1 MGLLK
6 WLLIMVT
13 PPSWPEEGPRRSPLT
28 EAQFSEVLSEEGVE
42 YIQEI
47 EFLRC
52 SGVHAWV
59 ERRLYALYRK
69 STDLETFL
77 DDHGAPA
84 NQTFFRV
91 RELVAGTRWLAM
103 TCSCLVH
110 LRSRLGIYPPANA
123 DWVNG
128 PLKQHLQEAID
139 CFGGYLLQISESL
152 SVEWVKVGLRWDNH
166 TLGYSQEALGPDFV
180 LPANRLPESDER
192 AEASQKATL
201 PAARVI
207 GRVLRILGAWSPLA
221 SVPTGT
227 HEERRAFME
236 DFCSEATAR
245 DFESRIHNLQSD
257 YDSTIRGSKEEEQF
271 PELLQLRGAI
281 SQCLHLLEAVTA
293 LAHLYE
299 RHEVRQRHPATRRV
313 LEGIIQ
319 WEEFLDCMI
328 RCCVLPALY
337 SLLQAKALGEKLL
350 DGLTTQ
356 AFRDVEIPHGIA
368 LHARPLSLIVG
379 VVHHYGLPIEI
390 EIEEERASAASM
402 MSMLVLCGS
411 HLGANT
417 IRFHG
422 DPAVLEDLHALF
434 EARLGEDGIDALPSS
449 LKYLIR

>member
-1 MGLLK
+1 
-6 WLLIMVT
+6 MVT
-13 PPSWPEEGPRRSPLT
+13 PSAWPEEGPRRSPLT
-28 EAQFSEVLSEEGVE
+28 ESQFSEVLSEEGVE
-42 YIQEI
+42 YVQEL

-52 SGVHAWV
+52 SGVNAWV
-59 ERRLYALYRK
+59 ERRLYTLYRK

-77 DDHGAPA
+77 DDHGAAA

-123 DWVNG
+123 KWVEG
-128 PLKQHLQEAID
+128 SLTEHLHEAID
-139 CFGGYLLQISESL
+139 CFGGYLLKCAEAL
-152 SVEWVKVGLRWDNH
+152 SKEWVNAGLSWNSQPPSS
-166 TLGYSQEALGPDFV
+166 SQEILGPDFV
-180 LPANRLPESDER
+180 LPANRLPEADER
-192 AEASQKATL
+192 AEANQKDSL
-201 PAARVI
+201 PAARVV
-207 GRVLRILGAWSPLA
+207 GRVLRILSTWSPLA
-221 SVPTGT
+221 SVATAT

-245 DFESRIHNLQSD
+245 DFESRVHNLQSD
-257 YDSTIRGSKEEEQF
+257 YDSTIRGSKEEEQS
-271 PELLQLRGAI
+271 PELLQVRGAI

-293 LAHLYE
+293 LAHFYE

-313 LEGIIQ
+313 LEGIVN

-328 RCCVLPALY
+328 RCCVLPALS
-337 SLLQAKALGEKLL
+337 SLLNAKRVSEELL
-350 DGLTTQ
+350 DMLTTQ
-356 AFRDVEIPHGIA
+356 EFKDLEIPRGVT

-379 VVHHYGLPIEI
+379 IVHHYGLPIEI

-411 HLGANT
+411 HLGAT
-417 IRFHG
+417 SIRFHG
-422 DPAVLEDLHALF
+422 DPAVLRDLEALF
-434 EARLGEDGIDALPSS
+434 EARLGEDGIDALPGS